1 MHSSDVFSE
10 ELAAVDR
17 RVAGLIRRAEA
28 ATRRDALPLLRKA
41 VAELE
46 ATREEPRRRPD
57 EAVSATEALD
67 AATRRYADLFLHAPD
82 AYVVTD
88 RDGVVSEVNNAAGR
102 LLARTHDDHA
112 GRPLAAFFAA
122 GDSGAIRAAVS
133 ALGRGEQPATLAL
146 RVRRRGGIDVPVTAV
161 ANPIV
166 ERDRTVGTRWLIRPD
181 AAPER
186 APREAA
192 DHELLEL
199 LPAPACKFTPDW
211 RLVYANRAWRD
222 YTGIALEDVCGADW
236 HSVVA
241 DADAVAL
248 SASGELC
255 GTGMRRGDCEF
266 GFRRHDGEYRHHRG
280 RFRPITGG
288 SGDELRGWVVVLAD
302 IEHERENE
310 DRLRSLYD
318 DARHALDRLRDSIA
332 MKDEFLGLM
341 SHELKGPITT
351 VLGNAEVLIKRG
363 DRIPAS
369 ARAAALADIHNDA
382 ERLHH
387 IIEDLLSLSRLERSG
402 SVALEP
408 LMVGHVVEAIVTE
421 HQRRYPTRQI
431 ETDLAPTSRP
441 VLGER
446 LYIEQ
451 VLRNLLSNAEKY
463 SPADLPIAVRLRAVA
478 SEVEVT
484 VADRGPGLTE
494 EEATLVFEPFVRLSR
509 TATHASGSGIGL
521 TVCKR
526 LIEAQGGRIEARPH
540 DGGGCQFSFA
550 IPVVAE
556 LADD

>member
-1 MHSSDVFSE
+1 MRLSNVFSE
-10 ELAAVDR
+10 EFAAVDQ
-17 RVAGLIRRAEA
+17 RVDGLLRRADT
-28 ATRRDALPLLRKA
+28 ATRRDALPLLREA

-46 ATREEPRRRPD
+46 TTREELRQQRD
-57 EAVSATEALD
+57 EALTASESVDSRA
-67 AATRRYADLFLHAPD
+67 RHYADLFVHAPD

-88 RDGVVSEVNNAAGR
+88 RAGIVTEVNNAAAR
-102 LLARTHDDHA
+102 LLARAHDDHA
-112 GRPLAAFFAA
+112 GKPLVVFFAP
-122 GDSGAIRAAVS
+122 GDAAAIRTAVT
-133 ALGRGEQPATLAL
+133 ALGRGEQPPTLAL
-146 RVRRRGGIDVPVTAV
+146 HVRRRSGMDVPVTAV

-166 ERDRTVGTRWLIRPD
+166 EDDRSAGTRWLIRAD
-181 AAPER
+181 AAGGASRDVE
-186 APREAA
+186 

-199 LPAPACKFTPDW
+199 LPAPACEFAPDW

-222 YTGIALEDVCGADW
+222 YTGIALDDVTGADW

-241 DADAVAL
+241 EADAVAL
-248 SASGELC
+248 SASGERC
-255 GTGMRRGDCEF
+255 GIGMRRSDCEF
-266 GFRRHDGEYRHHRG
+266 GFRRHDGEYRRHRG
-280 RFRPITGG
+280 RFRPVAGAGG
-288 SGDELRGWVVVLAD
+288 ELRGWIVVLAD
-302 IEHERENE
+302 IEHERESE

-351 VLGNAEVLIKRG
+351 VLGNAEVLIKHG

-369 ARAAALADIHNDA
+369 ARSAALTDIHNDA

-402 SVALEP
+402 SVAVEP

-421 HQRRYPTRQI
+421 HRRRYPAREI
-431 ETDLAPTSRP
+431 EIDLAQTARP

-463 SPADLPIAVRLRAVA
+463 SPANLPIAVRVRAVEA
-478 SEVEVT
+478 EVEVT
-484 VADRGPGLTE
+484 VADRGVGLTP

-526 LIEAQGGRIEARPH
+526 LVEAQGGRIEARPRA
-540 DGGGCQFSFA
+540 GGGCQFSFA
-550 IPVVAE
+550 IPVAAE
-556 LADD
+556 AAED

>member
-1 MHSSDVFSE
+1 MHLSDVFSE
-10 ELAAVDR
+10 ELAAVDQ
-17 RVAGLIRRAEA
+17 RVDGLIRRADA
-28 ATRRDALPLLRKA
+28 ATRRDALPLLREA

-46 ATREEPRRRPD
+46 ATREELRQRRD
-57 EAVSATEALD
+57 EAVSATD
-67 AATRRYADLFLHAPD
+67 AVDAQTRHYADLFLHAPD

-88 RDGVVSEVNNAAGR
+88 GNGVVSEVNNAAAR
-102 LLARTHDDHA
+102 LLTRAHDDHA
-112 GRPLAAFFAA
+112 GQPLAAFFAP
-122 GDSGAIRAAVS
+122 GDAPHIRAAVT
-133 ALGRGEQPATLAL
+133 ALGRGEQPATLGL
-146 RVRRRGGIDVPVTAV
+146 RVRRRGGINVPVTAV

-166 ERDRTVGTRWLIRPD
+166 EHDHTIGTRWLIRAD
-181 AAPER
+181 GAAEH
-186 APREAA
+186 ASREV
-192 DHELLEL
+192 DDYELLEL

-222 YTGIALEDVCGADW
+222 YTGIALDDVPGADW

-248 SASGELC
+248 SASDERC
-255 GTGMRRGDCEF
+255 PPAMRRSECEF
-266 GFRRHDGEYRHHRG
+266 GFRRHDGEYRLHRG
-280 RFRPITGG
+280 RFRRIAGAGG
-288 SGDELRGWVVVLAD
+288 ELRGWVVVLAD

-351 VLGNAEVLIKRG
+351 VLGNSEVLIKHG

-369 ARAAALADIHNDA
+369 ARSAALTDIHNDA

-408 LMVGHVVEAIVTE
+408 LMVGHLVEAIVTE
-421 HQRRYPTRQI
+421 HRRRYPARQMEI
-431 ETDLAPTSRP
+431 DLASTARP

-463 SPADLPIAVRLRAVA
+463 SPAELPIAVRVRAVA

-484 VADRGPGLTE
+484 VADRGPGLSE

-509 TATHASGSGIGL
+509 TAAHASGSGIGL

-526 LIEAQGGRIEARPH
+526 LIEAQGGRIEARPR

-550 IPVVAE
+550 IPVAAE